1 MEPKIKKALTVPN
14 IQSQKIERIP
24 FEGKWYDAF
33 KRPQNRGVWFV
44 YGGSGSGKSTFVMM
58 LSKMLATFYKTFYN
72 LLEEETDDSDFI
84 DRTLLIGMQDVKDS
98 FTAGRYNLKELD
110 VFLSRRGSPK
120 VIIIDSC
127 PYIFKKWDEYLEFK
141 RKWATKKIIII
152 VGHAEGKNPR
162 TDLQKD
168 IMYDAKMKLFIS
180 GYLVSNK
187 GRTIGPNGGEFIIYE
202 QGYNK
207 LRGGKKKTS

>member
-1 MEPKIKKALTVPN
+1 MTLKLKKALTVPN
-14 IQSQKIERIP
+14 IQSQKIVRIP
-24 FEGKWYDAF
+24 FEGKWYNAF
-33 KRPQNRGVWFV
+33 KRPQNRGIWFV
-44 YGGSGSGKSTFVMM
+44 YGGSGSGKSTFMMM
-58 LSKMLATFYKTFYN
+58 LAKELAKTYKTFYN

-84 DRTLLIGMQDVKDS
+84 DRTLMCGMQDVKDS
-98 FTAGRYNLKELD
+98 FTAGRYDLDELD
-110 VFLSRRGSPK
+110 VFLSRRDSAH

-127 PYIFKKWDEYLEFK
+127 PYLLKKWDEYLKFK
-141 RKWATKKIIII
+141 RKWATKKIIIL

-187 GRTIGPNGGEFIIYE
+187 GRTIGPNGGEFIIWKE
-202 QGYNK
+202 GYDK
-207 LRGGKKKTS
+207 VRGAKKKTS